1 MRATEKSW
9 GTGHDPDLVR
19 ITLYAF
25 TASYTGRRM
34 AKIIILSMPSV
45 CPYMTCCMEPR
56 QPVPV
61 TPTEHEVN
69 KHTPISHYH
78 MPHNKRKTHLTG
90 LISRGGRRKYVI
102 SMSLQ
107 YSHKS
112 TKSTDQ
118 QSHGGG
124 NSG

>member
-1 MRATEKSW
+1 MRATEQSW

-45 CPYMTCCMEPR
+45 CPSMTCCMEPR

-61 TPTEHEVN
+61 TPAEHEVN
-69 KHTPISHYH
+69 KHISHYYL
-78 MPHNKRKTHLTG
+78 PHNERATSLE
-90 LISRGGRRKYVI
+90 SFQVSGGRRLLPCHCNI
-102 SMSLQ
+102 IL
-107 YSHKS
+107 KS
-112 TKSTDQ
+112 TNNIINYVTLV
-118 QSHGGG
+118 
-124 NSG
+124 